1 MAALAL
7 ITCPFH
13 LPIWIALLGGTA
25 LGAEFSRHTGLAI
38 AAFAMLFVASG
49 WAALRLFARGSSLGR
64 VSSDG

>member
-7 ITCPFH
+7 ITCPCH
-13 LPIWIALLGGTA
+13 LPIWIALLGGSA
-25 LGAEFSRHTGLAI
+25 LGAALARHTGLAI